1 MALIFFI
8 SSFLGILPIVLWLV
22 FFLWQDIL
30 KPEPLKWL
38 MILFGLGILITPL
51 IWYGEGFYLKL
62 LRIDINTSLSFLN
75 IIFVYG
81 GIAVIEELAKFF
93 SVFFILK
100 RNKYFDE
107 AIDAMIYLI
116 VLALGFGLVENILAA
131 SQEIVE
137 GGLLLPVLQT
147 MSLRFVGANLLHALS
162 SGVIGFFWALSFLK
176 KKKSSLYWGLV
187 LGIALHFFFNI
198 VIIKFGGTAVFL
210 VSLGLFFVTVGLLW
224 AFDLLKR
231 IKKPIKIYYSYAR
244 KTKIFKH

>member
-51 IWYGEGFYLKL
+51 VWYGEGLYLKL
-62 LRIDINTSLSFLN
+62 LRVDLNVSLSVFN
-75 IIFVYG
+75 IILVYG
-81 GIAVIEELAKFF
+81 GIAIIEELTKFF
-93 SVFFILK
+93 SAYFILK
-100 RNKYFDE
+100 KNKHFDE
-107 AIDAMIYLI
+107 AIDAIIYLI

-137 GGLLLPVLQT
+137 GGILLPVLQT

-162 SGVIGFFWALSFLK
+162 SGIIGFFWALSLLK
-176 KKKSSLYWGLV
+176 KKKSYLYWGLI
-187 LGIALHFFFNI
+187 LGIVLHFFFNL
-198 VIIKFGGTAVFL
+198 VIIRFGGTAVFL
-210 VSLGLFFVTVGLLW
+210 ISLGLFLVTVGLLW

-231 IKKPIKIYYSYAR
+231 IKKPIKFI
-244 KTKIFKH
+244 

>member
-51 IWYGEGFYLKL
+51 VWYGEGLYLKL
-62 LRIDINTSLSFLN
+62 LRVDLNVSLSVFN
-75 IIFVYG
+75 IILVYG
-81 GIAVIEELAKFF
+81 GIAIIEELTKFF
-93 SVFFILK
+93 SAYFILK
-100 RNKYFDE
+100 KNKHFDE

-137 GGLLLPVLQT
+137 GGILLPVLQT

-162 SGVIGFFWALSFLK
+162 SGIIGFFWALSLLK
-176 KKKSSLYWGLV
+176 KKKSYLYWGLI
-187 LGIALHFFFNI
+187 LGIVLHFFFNL
-198 VIIKFGGTAVFL
+198 VIIRFGGTAVFL
-210 VSLGLFFVTVGLLW
+210 ISLGLFLVTVGLLW
-224 AFDLLKR
+224 AFDLLKK
-231 IKKPIKIYYSYAR
+231 IKKPIKFI
-244 KTKIFKH
+244 

>member
-51 IWYGEGFYLKL
+51 VWYGEGLYLKL
-62 LRIDINTSLSFLN
+62 LRVDLNVSLSVFN
-75 IIFVYG
+75 IILVYG
-81 GIAVIEELAKFF
+81 GIAIIEELTKFF
-93 SVFFILK
+93 SAYFILK
-100 RNKYFDE
+100 KNKHFDE

-137 GGLLLPVLQT
+137 GGILLPVLQT

-162 SGVIGFFWALSFLK
+162 SGIIGFFWALSLSK
-176 KKKSSLYWGLV
+176 KKKSYLYWGLI
-187 LGIALHFFFNI
+187 LGIVLHFFFNL

-210 VSLGLFFVTVGLLW
+210 ISLGLFLVTVGLLW
-224 AFDLLKR
+224 AFDLLKK
-231 IKKPIKIYYSYAR
+231 IKKPIKFI
-244 KTKIFKH
+244 

>member
-51 IWYGEGFYLKL
+51 VWYGEGLYLKL
-62 LRIDINTSLSFLN
+62 LRVDLNVSLSVFN
-75 IIFVYG
+75 IILVYG
-81 GIAVIEELAKFF
+81 GIAIIEELTKFF
-93 SVFFILK
+93 SAYFILK
-100 RNKYFDE
+100 KNKHFDE

-137 GGLLLPVLQT
+137 GGILLPVLQT

-162 SGVIGFFWALSFLK
+162 SGIIGFFWALSLLK
-176 KKKSSLYWGLV
+176 KKKSYLYWGLI
-187 LGIALHFFFNI
+187 LGIVLHFFFNL
-198 VIIKFGGTAVFL
+198 VIIRFGGTAVFL
-210 VSLGLFFVTVGLLW
+210 ISLGLFLVTVGLLW

-231 IKKPIKIYYSYAR
+231 IKKPIKFI
-244 KTKIFKH
+244 

>member
-51 IWYGEGFYLKL
+51 VWYGEGLYLKL
-62 LRIDINTSLSFLN
+62 LRVDLNVSLSVFN
-75 IIFVYG
+75 IILVYG
-81 GIAVIEELAKFF
+81 GIAIIEELTKFF
-93 SVFFILK
+93 SAYFILK
-100 RNKYFDE
+100 KNKHFDE

-137 GGLLLPVLQT
+137 GGILLPVLQT

-162 SGVIGFFWALSFLK
+162 SGIIGFFWALSLSK
-176 KKKSSLYWGLV
+176 KKKSYLYWGLI
-187 LGIALHFFFNI
+187 LGIVLHFFFNL

-210 VSLGLFFVTVGLLW
+210 ISLGLFLVTVGLLW

-231 IKKPIKIYYSYAR
+231 IKKPIKFI
-244 KTKIFKH
+244 

>member
-51 IWYGEGFYLKL
+51 VWYGEGLYLKL
-62 LRIDINTSLSFLN
+62 LRVDLNVSLSVFN
-75 IIFVYG
+75 IILVYG
-81 GIAVIEELAKFF
+81 GIAIIEELTKFF
-93 SVFFILK
+93 SAYFILK
-100 RNKYFDE
+100 KNKHFDE

-137 GGLLLPVLQT
+137 GGILLPVLQT

-162 SGVIGFFWALSFLK
+162 SGIIGFFWALSLSK
-176 KKKSSLYWGLV
+176 KKKSYLYWGLI
-187 LGIALHFFFNI
+187 LGIVLHFFFNL

-210 VSLGLFFVTVGLLW
+210 ISLGLFLVTIGLLW
-224 AFDLLKR
+224 AFDLLKK
-231 IKKPIKIYYSYAR
+231 IKKPIKFI
-244 KTKIFKH
+244 